1 MSYASEFSEIIECLK
16 NNESLKVKI
25 LELIESE
32 PIPGKV
38 IEGEGRLEALRII
51 LADFFNG
58 KWTVEESIQEVEF
71 RLPRNYSPHENNNR
85 VFPQGWAERLLRTN
99 ISCFY
104 NQAVLMRI
112 IESGS
117 SECYV
122 DHSSAESADSNCSKN
137 LAGRTHDASMLL
149 DRLLKA
155 YREGHW
161 NKDVKIPDH
170 PHCTHTVQ
178 PV

>member
-1 MSYASEFSEIIECLK
+1 MSYASEFSEISGCLK
-16 NNESLKVKI
+16 NNESLKAKI
-25 LELIESE
+25 FELIKSE
-32 PIPGKV
+32 PISGKA

-58 KWTVEESIQEVEF
+58 NWSIEQSIQEIEF
-71 RLPRNYSPHENNNR
+71 RLPRNYSAHENNNR

-104 NQAVLMRI
+104 NQAVLMTI
-112 IESGS
+112 LESGNS
-117 SECYV
+117 KCFV
-122 DHSSAESADSNCSKN
+122 GHSSAEGSDSNCSQQ
-137 LAGRTHDASMLL
+137 LAGSRHDASLL
-149 DRLLKA
+149 LERLVNS
-155 YREGHW
+155 YRKGVW

-178 PV
+178 PI